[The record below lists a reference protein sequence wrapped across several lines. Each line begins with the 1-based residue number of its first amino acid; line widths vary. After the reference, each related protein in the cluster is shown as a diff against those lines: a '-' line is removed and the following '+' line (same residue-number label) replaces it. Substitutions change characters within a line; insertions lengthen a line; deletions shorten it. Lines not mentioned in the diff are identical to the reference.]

1 MVTRYSEL
9 LQSLY
14 FPAKRKMRFKFFLLN
29 FSPRQIPIYLPILF
43 IIPLPKFFDSISN
56 FDSIL
61 KQMDCFSNRRSICH
75 ILPPVVLFSPP
86 SPGIAVARNLR
97 ETWKGGK
104 IFCLLLFVLMFAKI
118 CHVWSSC
125 LFCEIRSNLIF
136 SCPCVSL

>member
-1 MVTRYSEL
+1 MVNSYCMVTRYSEL

-14 FPAKRKMRFKFFLLN
+14 FPAKRRMRFKFFFLLN

-61 KQMDCFSNRRSICH
+61 KQMDCFSNRRSICR

-86 SPGIAVARNLR
+86 PPESLWLEICEKPGKA
-97 ETWKGGK
+97 EK
-104 IFCLLLFVLMFAKI
+104 CFV
-118 CHVWSSC
+118 CYC
-125 LFCEIRSNLIF
+125 LF
-136 SCPCVSL
+136 